1 MMPPMIEDTSQKA
14 EQILVHGYRAMPA
27 RRKMRQVVAMTQ
39 AVQRMALAR
48 LRKQYGN
55 MNEQEERLR
64 LAALWLPRKTMVRLF
79 NWDPEKQGY

>member
-1 MMPPMIEDTSQKA
+1 MHPVTQDTSPKA
-14 EQILVHGYRAMPA
+14 ERILIHGYRSMPA

-55 MNEQEERLR
+55 MSEQEERLR

-79 NWDPEKQGY
+79 GWDPEKQGY